1 MSADWSITIEADSAV
16 VMKGVGVEFVA
27 VDLDEALDYIRQE
40 DGPSIEVPVTELDG
54 YETISV
60 T

>member
-1 MSADWSITIEADSAV
+1 MAEWTITIEADSAI
-16 VMKGVGVEFVA
+16 VMKGQGVEFVA
-27 VDLDEALDYIRQE
+27 VDQDEALDYIRE
-40 DGPSIEVPVTELDG
+40 EVGVGIEVPVTELDG